1 MNKKTTVLLA
11 LRILLL
17 TSIVLNP
24 LVQAVEK
31 RKVLSRNY
39 VGLGV
44 EIYAPYQCYTS
55 ENITFSVRIEALEDL
70 KNISVTMFIWGSKS
84 EGYSPW
90 GTSLTV
96 LDVADLSENMTRDT
110 DHNVEIPRDLSL
122 GLIYGILFLDW
133 SVYRTPSWEEQW
145 DKASFRATYVKDKDY
160 EDLGTSY
167 NELQGKYELVLGDL
181 QNTKILM
188 YLFLAT
194 TMALALSTVYFAKKK
209 TKAKE

>member
-1 MNKKTTVLLA
+1 MRTKTTLLLA

-44 EIYAPYQCYTS
+44 EIYAPYQCYTGD
-55 ENITFSVRIEALEDL
+55 NITFNVRVEALEDV
-70 KNISVTMFIWGSKS
+70 KNVSVTLFIWGSKS

-96 LDVADLSENMTRDT
+96 LDVADLSKNMIHDA
-110 DHNVEIPRDLSL
+110 DYNVEIPGDLSP
-122 GLIYGILFLDW
+122 GLIYGILFIDW

-160 EDLGTSY
+160 EDLRTSY
-167 NELQGKYELVLGDL
+167 NELQGKYESVLVDL
-181 QNTKILM
+181 QNTKTLM

-194 TMALALSTVYFAKKK
+194 TIALTLFTVYFIKKK
-209 TKAKE
+209 TNAKE

>member
-1 MNKKTTVLLA
+1 MRTKTIVLLA

-44 EIYAPYQCYTS
+44 EIYAPYQCYIG
-55 ENITFSVRIEALEDL
+55 ENITFSVRIEALEDV
-70 KNISVTMFIWGSKS
+70 KNVSVTLFLWGSKS

-90 GTSLTV
+90 GFSLTV
-96 LDVADLSENMTRDT
+96 LDVADFSENMTRDT
-110 DHNVEIPRDLSL
+110 DHNVEIPRDLSP
-122 GLIYGILFLDW
+122 GLVYGILFLDW

-160 EDLGTSY
+160 EDLGSSY
-167 NELQGKYELVLGDL
+167 NELQGKYELVLRDS
-181 QNTKILM
+181 QNTKRLM

-194 TMALALSTVYFAKKK
+194 TIALVLFTVYSAKKK